1 MLAKSVFI
9 KQGLFNARTVISL
22 ETLHLL
28 KCGLNFPD
36 LSGGLPIVLHVVQL
50 PQSKQ
55 GLQCVLG
62 GGCVVVFFSL
72 GGILVC
78 QPFPFPKMV
87 KLPDYFF
94 FLIKSAYF
102 GTIQKEY
109 LNRKNTI
116 HCSRGYILRAVS
128 YAMRKP
134 DEVVYFL

>member
-1 MLAKSVFI
+1 MFFMLCSSPSQNKDCSVFW
-9 KQGLFNARTVISL
+9 
-22 ETLHLL
+22 
-28 KCGLNFPD
+28 
-36 LSGGLPIVLHVVQL
+36 GGVVWWF
-50 PQSKQ
+50 
-55 GLQCVLG
+55 
-62 GGCVVVFFSL
+62 FFSL

-134 DEVVYFL
+134 DEVVYFV